1 MLGFSKYKAYI
12 ACISASLFVMLGFL
26 PTEKIIENID
36 FNVLLMILGTMGIV
50 SLFIESKMPNMLSDI
65 IIKKANSVKGMTI
78 ALAIFSGVVSAF
90 VDNVATVL
98 MIAPVTLA
106 VAKKLKVSPVPIILA
121 VSIFSNLEGAATL
134 VGDTTSILLAGAMK
148 MNFMDF
154 FFYENKIGLF
164 FIVQLG
170 LIASA
175 IVLYFI
181 VRKLNNK
188 INDPRVE
195 KISDY
200 TPTILLELTVLSLI
214 VVSFFKEKPELINGY
229 ICMFYFIVGLF
240 IKITKNKNIKCI
252 IPNLKEIDYETI
264 ILLASLFVIIG
275 GIKETGA
282 IEEIGK
288 LFMSFGSN
296 NSFIMY
302 TLIVIVS
309 IVVSA
314 FIESP
319 ICNISDFLTGKTDG
333 IRLVSEPDG
342 YNRHTLDLFELCI
355 GFQKVNLL
363 EHELFIMSNRLK
375 HLAWAKDNLVP
386 VLEKYDYYIVYDSY
400 FDTTDERYSSNIRI
414 DFKHPN
420 NAELTIEVDCLTG
433 KPVIWSNINSKNGC
447 IDLADKIYGKN
458 KEDVYNILLEEVWKK
473 DDLKFG
479 YIYNNDPH
487 ETINTQREVYCL
499 LDCLRDKKIYYDDIN
514 FDIIPK
520 RYNHLVEEYNKL
532 LNKEK

>member
-1 MLGFSKYKAYI
+1 MKTLKDYADFLYKNGYK
-12 ACISASLFVMLGFL
+12 
-26 PTEKIIENID
+26 E
-36 FNVLLMILGTMGIV
+36 
-50 SLFIESKMPNMLSDI
+50 
-65 IIKKANSVKGMTI
+65 TI
-78 ALAIFSGVVSAF
+78 APYTFLDGELEIVEFTKNDYTIDLYVVESQE
-90 VDNVATVL
+90 
-98 MIAPVTLA
+98 
-106 VAKKLKVSPVPIILA
+106 
-121 VSIFSNLEGAATL
+121 FSN
-134 VGDTTSILLAGAMK
+134 
-148 MNFMDF
+148 
-154 FFYENKIGLF
+154 Y
-164 FIVQLG
+164 
-170 LIASA
+170 
-175 IVLYFI
+175 
-181 VRKLNNK
+181 
-188 INDPRVE
+188 
-195 KISDY
+195 
-200 TPTILLELTVLSLI
+200 
-214 VVSFFKEKPELINGY
+214 
-229 ICMFYFIVGLF
+229 
-240 IKITKNKNIKCI
+240 
-252 IPNLKEIDYETI
+252 
-264 ILLASLFVIIG
+264 LASLPPG
-275 GIKETGA
+275 TEYK
-282 IEEIGK
+282 IEYE
-288 LFMSFGSN
+288 N
-296 NSFIMY
+296 YN
-302 TLIVIVS
+302 
-309 IVVSA
+309 VVSA

-342 YNRHTLDLFELCI
+342 YNRHTLDLFEFCI

-433 KPVIWSNINSKNGC
+433 KPIIWSNINSKNGC

-520 RYNHLVEEYNKL
+520 RYNHLVIEYNKL

>member
-314 FIESP
+314 FIDNIPYVATMLPVVASISLGTGISSTLLYYGLIVGATLGGNITP
-319 ICNISDFLTGKTDG
+319 IGASANIAAIGILNKNGYEVTNKEYFKMSIPISFAAILTG
-333 IRLVSEPDG
+333 
-342 YNRHTLDLFELCI
+342 
-355 GFQKVNLL
+355 
-363 EHELFIMSNRLK
+363 
-375 HLAWAKDNLVP
+375 
-386 VLEKYDYYIVYDSY
+386 YI
-400 FDTTDERYSSNIRI
+400 
-414 DFKHPN
+414 
-420 NAELTIEVDCLTG
+420 L
-433 KPVIWSNINSKNGC
+433 
-447 IDLADKIYGKN
+447 
-458 KEDVYNILLEEVWKK
+458 NILL
-473 DDLKFG
+473 F
-479 YIYNNDPH
+479 
-487 ETINTQREVYCL
+487 
-499 LDCLRDKKIYYDDIN
+499 
-514 FDIIPK
+514 II
-520 RYNHLVEEYNKL
+520 
-532 LNKEK
+532 

>member
-1 MLGFSKYKAYI
+1 MLGLSKYKAYI

-170 LIASA
+170 LLSAS
-175 IVLYFI
+175 IVLYLL

-188 INDPRVE
+188 INDPKVE

-200 TPTILLELTVLSLI
+200 APTILLVLTVLTLI
-214 VVSFFKEKPELINGY
+214 VVSFVKEKPDLINGY

-302 TLIVIVS
+302 SLIVIVS

-314 FIESP
+314 FIDNIPYVATMLPVVASISMGTGISSTLLYYGLIVGATLGGNITP
-319 ICNISDFLTGKTDG
+319 IGASANIAAIGILNKNGYEVTNKEYFKMSIPISLAAILTGYA
-333 IRLVSEPDG
+333 I
-342 YNRHTLDLFELCI
+342 
-355 GFQKVNLL
+355 
-363 EHELFIMSNRLK
+363 
-375 HLAWAKDNLVP
+375 
-386 VLEKYDYYIVYDSY
+386 
-400 FDTTDERYSSNIRI
+400 
-414 DFKHPN
+414 
-420 NAELTIEVDCLTG
+420 
-433 KPVIWSNINSKNGC
+433 
-447 IDLADKIYGKN
+447 
-458 KEDVYNILLEEVWKK
+458 NILL
-473 DDLKFG
+473 F
-479 YIYNNDPH
+479 
-487 ETINTQREVYCL
+487 
-499 LDCLRDKKIYYDDIN
+499 
-514 FDIIPK
+514 II
-520 RYNHLVEEYNKL
+520 
-532 LNKEK
+532 

>member
-1 MLGFSKYKAYI
+1 MKTLKDYADFLYKNGYK
-12 ACISASLFVMLGFL
+12 
-26 PTEKIIENID
+26 E
-36 FNVLLMILGTMGIV
+36 
-50 SLFIESKMPNMLSDI
+50 
-65 IIKKANSVKGMTI
+65 TI
-78 ALAIFSGVVSAF
+78 APYTFLDGELEIVEFTKNNYTIDLYVVESQEF
-90 VDNVATVL
+90 
-98 MIAPVTLA
+98 
-106 VAKKLKVSPVPIILA
+106 
-121 VSIFSNLEGAATL
+121 
-134 VGDTTSILLAGAMK
+134 
-148 MNFMDF
+148 
-154 FFYENKIGLF
+154 
-164 FIVQLG
+164 
-170 LIASA
+170 
-175 IVLYFI
+175 
-181 VRKLNNK
+181 
-188 INDPRVE
+188 
-195 KISDY
+195 SDY
-200 TPTILLELTVLSLI
+200 
-214 VVSFFKEKPELINGY
+214 
-229 ICMFYFIVGLF
+229 
-240 IKITKNKNIKCI
+240 
-252 IPNLKEIDYETI
+252 
-264 ILLASLFVIIG
+264 LASLPPG
-275 GIKETGA
+275 TEYKIKYE
-282 IEEIGK
+282 
-288 LFMSFGSN
+288 N
-296 NSFIMY
+296 YN
-302 TLIVIVS
+302 
-309 IVVSA
+309 VVSA

-342 YNRHTLDLFELCI
+342 YNRHTLDLFEFCI

-433 KPVIWSNINSKNGC
+433 KPIIWSNINSKNGC